1 MKIIVYTNSLL
12 QQYAIPHQKKT
23 SLNNSICNLVDLCIQ
38 YEVQMNLFRRLLLP
52 FKSYKFLLY
61 QLSQKEIK
69 ARYKQ
74 SFVGY
79 AWVIVNP
86 LAQLLVY
93 TFVFSM
99 IFRTVSIDVP
109 YPLFVFAVLIPWT
122 FLHTG
127 ITSATNS
134 LVANRELL
142 KKVAFPR
149 EVIPYASV
157 FSKVVDLVFSYLVFF
172 LFMIFYS
179 VPLTWSIFL
188 FIPLFISQFILTT
201 AIALLTSAANLFY
214 RDVQYLINLILMLW
228 MYVTPIV
235 YPLSMVPEK
244 YLTLYKLNP
253 MVGLIEGYRAA
264 FFGSEVS
271 FSDIGWSLLSSVV
284 LFVVA
289 YAFFKKVEPIFADIV

>member
-1 MKIIVYTNSLL
+1 MKFFK
-12 QQYAIPHQKKT
+12 Q
-23 SLNNSICNLVDLCIQ
+23 
-38 YEVQMNLFRRLLLP
+38 LLLP
-52 FKSYKFLLY
+52 FVFYKFLLY

-86 LAQLLVY
+86 LAQLLVF

-99 IFRTVSIDVP
+99 IFRTISIDVP
-109 YPLFVFAVLIPWT
+109 YPLFVFSVLIPWT
-122 FLHTG
+122 FLQTA

-134 LVANRELL
+134 LVGNRELL

-149 EVIPYASV
+149 EVIPYAAV
-157 FSKVVDLVFSYLVFF
+157 FSKTVDVAFSYIIFF
-172 LFMIFYS
+172 LFMIAYG
-179 VPLTWSIFL
+179 VPITASILL
-188 FIPLFISQFILTT
+188 FIPLFAIQMLLTT
-201 AIALLTSAANLFY
+201 AIGLFTAAANLFY
-214 RDVQYLINLILMLW
+214 RDVQYLIALVLMLW

-253 MVGLIEGYRAA
+253 LVGIIEGYRAA
-264 FFGSEVS
+264 FFGQAVHTEDILWSAG
-271 FSDIGWSLLSSVV
+271 FSLILFILSYS
-284 LFVVA
+284 
-289 YAFFKKVEPIFADIV
+289 FFKKVEPVFADIV